1 MSRKFEKERSQMT
14 EIREGI
20 RRMDDKR
27 IDEKVIENMKNTIKQ
42 LGKQLEEGLKAKVEK
57 EIFEKERVRTH
68 ERISRTFNIVDDKC
82 DKNDFKKGLAFLE
95 DKIKDLIM
103 VVA

>member
-1 MSRKFEKERSQMT
+1 MSRKLEKERSQMT
-14 EIREGI
+14 EMREGI

-57 EIFEKERVRTH
+57 EIF
-68 ERISRTFNIVDDKC
+68 
-82 DKNDFKKGLAFLE
+82 
-95 DKIKDLIM
+95 
-103 VVA
+103 